1 MRLVQQG
8 NVKKSLG
15 MINDLASKLAHKM
28 MDQVC
33 KDFAAEPLQFH
44 LAFSVGFEHSSP
56 AKVMLIAFTEKEI
69 IKQV

>member
-33 KDFAAEPLQFH
+33 KGFAAEPLQFH
-44 LAFSVGFEHSSP
+44 LAFSVGIEHSLVYLP
-56 AKVMLIAFTEKEI
+56 NAMFIEFTE
-69 IKQV
+69 V